1 MIEDHQDYILRID
14 CPDRAGIVAAVA
26 GALCDHNC
34 NIEDSAQFFDR
45 LSGRFFMRTVFR
57 PVEGGL
63 ATAHGFLKSFAAIAQ
78 AFSMVWHVNAASER
92 PRTLIL
98 VSKADHCLN
107 DILYRW
113 RTGHLPLDIATVA
126 SNHTQ
131 TAALAEERGLPFVH
145 LPVSEATR
153 AAQEDQIIAMIDGMN
168 VELIVMARYMQ
179 VLSARLC
186 DRYPGRIVN
195 IHHSFLPGFKG
206 ARPYHQAWER
216 GVKIIGATAHFAT
229 RDLDDGPIIE
239 QETVRID
246 HTMGPERLQILGQD
260 IECRVLSRALSF
272 YCERRIFLHGNR
284 TIIL

>member
-1 MIEDHQDYILRID
+1 MNEARDYILRID
-14 CPDRAGIVAAVA
+14 CPDRPGIVAEVA
-26 GALCDHNC
+26 GALRDHDC
-34 NIEDSAQFFDR
+34 NIEDSAQFFDK

-57 PVEGGL
+57 PLDGPGM
-63 ATAHGFLKSFAAIAQ
+63 AQAFLKSFAAIAGH
-78 AFSMVWHVNAASER
+78 FSMVWHVNAAAEK

-113 RTGHLPLDIATVA
+113 RTGHLPIDIAAIV
-126 SNHTQ
+126 SNHPDI
-131 TAALAEERGLPFVH
+131 APVARERGLPFVH
-145 LPVSEATR
+145 LPVSDASRAGQEA
-153 AAQEDQIIAMIDGMN
+153 QIMAMIDGAN
-168 VELIVMARYMQ
+168 VELIVLARYMQ
-179 VLSARLC
+179 VLSAQMC

-206 ARPYHQAWER
+206 AKPYHQAWER

-239 QETVRID
+239 QETARID
-246 HTMGPERLQILGQD
+246 HTMDPARLQILGQD
-260 IECRVLSRALSF
+260 IECRVLSRALAC

>member
-1 MIEDHQDYILRID
+1 MDTPPDYILRID
-14 CPDRAGIVAAVA
+14 CPDRPGIVAEVA
-26 GALCDHNC
+26 GALRDSDC
-34 NIEDSAQFFDR
+34 NIEDSAQFFDK

-57 PVEGGL
+57 PCVPEG
-63 ATAHGFLKSFAAIAQ
+63 AQRFLRDFSGISQ
-78 AFSMVWHVNAASER
+78 RFSMAWNVNAASER
-92 PRTLIL
+92 PRTLVL

-113 RTGHLPLDIATVA
+113 RTGHLPLDIAAVV
-126 SNHTQ
+126 SNHPDA
-131 TAALAEERGLPFVH
+131 AALVEERGLPFFH
-145 LPVSEATR
+145 CPVEDSQR
-153 AAQEDQIIAMIDGMN
+153 GAQEERLAAMIDGMN
-168 VELIVMARYMQ
+168 VELVVLARYMQ
-179 VLSARLC
+179 ILSGPFC

-206 ARPYHQAWER
+206 AKPYHQAWER
-216 GVKIIGATAHFAT
+216 GVKLIGATAHFAT

-246 HTMGPERLQILGQD
+246 HAMDPRRLQILGQD
-260 IECRVLSRALSF
+260 IESRVLARALSF